1 MKQTLTL
8 ILLFLLFGCGNHEQE
23 YTLENN
29 FLSRTISIEDGQLR
43 TSTIHNKI
51 ADKKVTLANNPEF
64 ELRISEG
71 TDKEGTDMV
80 LTAKDFVYIKTLEHN
95 KSSLG
100 FLLESKEHQL
110 EVEVYYQL
118 AEKEF
123 YTRKYLNI
131 KANKDITLELVN
143 VEAQRME
150 DVFQPYKLK
159 QITSQSMNLIT
170 TPTGYRPNRPGNVTD
185 YKFGLGQP
193 LYTTES
199 ATFWGVE
206 FPASTNYVNGNQL
219 HCGYLWGKKI
229 KIGETYQTYKG
240 VFGVA
245 DSYEFIDDAFYSYIN
260 KIKIR
265 PLRLQVQYN
274 SWFDFGQ
281 SVNREKFKKSAQKM
295 YQELVV
301 ERDCRPINTYV
312 IDDGWQ
318 DSFSKDA
325 DWGDKLWKIN
335 ANRFD
340 SDFKS
345 SHKLVKS
352 QGGTLGLWYSP
363 GCFFGANRMVEKL
376 KKQGFE
382 SLDFSMSM
390 TGPKYMDAFEKRT
403 LQLARQGIHYF
414 KFDGIFGHLY
424 TRAFELKGR
433 GTPFMPQLG
442 VQGFS
447 STDPRLNDSKYDELK
462 TYYLVSGTERLI
474 DIFTKVSAI
483 NPEVFMA
490 ITNGAYLSPWWLQ
503 HVDLVWLINAA
514 DGAEGDGRS
523 GELVYRDGIYHDI
536 WIKENTKFPMHAIF
550 NHEPKKVNTGES
562 EEIFSEYLLMNLSR
576 GTGFIEFY
584 IKTANLSE
592 KDWDVVAH
600 GLKWAYD
607 AFPAFENV
615 RMHGGEPRKSQVY
628 GYAGWKNGRG
638 YISFHN
644 PSKEE
649 QTYSI
654 TLNRKLGLQEIDNQ
668 KFRISSPIANVPE
681 LVGTGLTY
689 GDELIISLKPGEVK
703 ILDFKQY
710 NYTAL

>member
-1 MKQTLTL
+1 MKQSFSVIL
-8 ILLFLLFGCGNHEQE
+8 IILLFGCGQRKQE
-23 YTLENN
+23 FTLENN
-29 FLSRTISIEDGQLR
+29 FLARTISIENGQLY

-51 ADKKVTLANNPEF
+51 ADKKVTLTENPEF

-71 TDKEGTDMV
+71 TDKEGTDIT
-80 LTAKDFVYIKTLEHN
+80 LTTQDFTYVETLKQTKN
-95 KSSLG
+95 SLG
-100 FLLESKEHQL
+100 FLLQNKKHHL
-110 EVEVYYQL
+110 EVEIFYELDDY
-118 AEKEF
+118 ES
-123 YTRKYLNI
+123 YTRKHLNI
-131 KANKDITLELVN
+131 KTKKDITLELVN
-143 VEAQRME
+143 VEAQHME
-150 DVFQPYKLK
+150 DAFQPYKLK
-159 QITSQSMNLIT
+159 QITSQSMNLIGSS
-170 TPTGYRPNRPGNVTD
+170 GYKPNRAGNVTD

-206 FPASTNYVNGNQL
+206 FPASTNYVDGNQL
-219 HCGYLWGKKI
+219 NCGYLWGKEI
-229 KIGETYQTYKG
+229 KAGDTYQTYKG

-245 DSYEFIDDAFYSYIN
+245 DSYEFIDDAFYSYVN

-281 SVNREKFKKSAQKM
+281 SVDQEKFKKSVKKM
-295 YQELVV
+295 YQELVE
-301 ERDCRPINTYV
+301 ERGCRPIDSYV

-325 DWGDKLWKIN
+325 DWGDKLWKVN
-335 ANRFD
+335 TERFD

-345 SHKLVKS
+345 SFELVNA
-352 QGGTLGLWYSP
+352 QNGTLGLWYSP
-363 GCFFGANRMVEKL
+363 GCFFGANRMVKKL
-376 KKQGFE
+376 GKQGYE

-403 LQLARQGIHYF
+403 LELASQGIHYF
-414 KFDGIFGHLY
+414 KFDGVFGHLY
-424 TRAFELKGR
+424 TRAFELNGR
-433 GTPFMPQLG
+433 GAPSRPQLG
-442 VQGFS
+442 TEGFS

-474 DIFTKVSAI
+474 DIFTKVSEI

-536 WIKENTKFPMHAIF
+536 WVKENTKFPMHAIF
-550 NHEPKKVNTGES
+550 NHEPKKVSTGES

-584 IKTANLSE
+584 IETENLSE
-592 KDWDVVAH
+592 KDWDVVAE
-600 GLKWAYD
+600 GLKWAYN

-628 GYAGWKNGRG
+628 GYTGWKNGIG

-649 QTYSI
+649 QTYTV
-654 TLNRKLGLQEIDNQ
+654 TLDRRLGLIQNQ
-668 KFRISSPIANVPE
+668 KFKVSSPLNNASA
-681 LVGTGLTY
+681 LVGRNIAY
-689 GDELIISLKPGEVK
+689 GDELIVDLKPGEVK
-703 ILDFKQY
+703 ILDFK
-710 NYTAL
+710 